1 MYKMSKKIILN
12 ISKGYNMTL
21 KSESASISGSGFKIN
36 GEGFKIN
43 GEGFKINGGKLAS
56 EPEIDIVSED
66 TTKKEM
72 HKSFRNVNLDKKKA
86 NKKNNIRLIL

>member
-1 MYKMSKKIILN
+1 MSKKIILN

-43 GEGFKINGGKLAS
+43 GGKLPS

-72 HKSFRNVNLDKKKA
+72 HKTFRNVNLDKKKA

>member
-1 MYKMSKKIILN
+1 MYKMSKKIIMN
-12 ISKGYNMTL
+12 VSKGYNTTL

-43 GEGFKINGGKLAS
+43 GEGFKINGGAI
-56 EPEIDIVSED
+56 EPNIDIVSED